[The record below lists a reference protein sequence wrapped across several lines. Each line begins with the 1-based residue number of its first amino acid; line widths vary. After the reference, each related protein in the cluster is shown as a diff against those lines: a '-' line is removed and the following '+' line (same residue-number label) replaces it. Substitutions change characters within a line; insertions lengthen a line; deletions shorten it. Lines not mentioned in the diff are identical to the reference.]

1 MRLALDVCMLYV
13 SVRIRCV
20 MSVDAA
26 VGFVITSY
34 FFFCWTILWVC
45 VVFFFVCF
53 SLDFHALL
61 LLLLRQADTI
71 WNERAWSWNWWNQE
85 RNHGIHLVLSL
96 WLWIFFAHSENM
108 HTKKHTITCY
118 IFYVSFGRDIRV
130 CLADYYIIMLKLCM
144 YVCDVTQSVIFLLD
158 RNRLQVIFNAIFPCY
173 QHLLQSSR
181 LFES

>member
-1 MRLALDVCMLYV
+1 MCVCECSHSVCNVSWCSRWFCYYFILLVLLLNNFV
-13 SVRIRCV
+13 SVR
-20 MSVDAA
+20 
-26 VGFVITSY
+26 
-34 FFFCWTILWVC
+34 
-45 VVFFFVCF
+45 FFVCF
-53 SLDFHALL
+53 SLDFHAFLVLL
-61 LLLLRQADTI
+61 LLHQADTI

-96 WLWIFFAHSENM
+96 WLWIFFAHNENM

-118 IFYVSFGRDIRV
+118 IFYVSFRSGYTSMSGWLLHNNVKIV
-130 CLADYYIIMLKLCM
+130 CM